1 MKVHVCKAD
10 LETLP
15 TTTGPLGSTQVTL
28 VVSESLSSDQ
38 RPLGIYLTSTGTL
51 GSSSSIESFGI
62 SLSDQGSLK
71 LSTSKLGCVETVTS
85 SPKTVHHPTYCQ
97 EAMRFSP
104 LSNILDKNPQLFQG
118 SLVCSY
124 LARNLKN
131 PFHHSSQDVTYS
143 SSVLGT
149 QDHPLSSPEFQG
161 YFLTSLKSKECATA
175 AKRTLTMQISLS
187 SIQRYVEPLAESTR
201 ILGMGQCKDT
211 ETTVG
216 PLPQV
221 MKDIESSPS
230 ALPIL

>member
-1 MKVHVCKAD
+1 MNLHVCKAD

-51 GSSSSIESFGI
+51 GSSSSIEAFGI
-62 SLSDQGSLK
+62 SLSEQGSLK
-71 LSTSKLGCVETVTS
+71 QSTSKLGSVETVTS

-131 PFHHSSQDVTYS
+131 PFHHSSRDVTYS

-161 YFLTSLKSKECATA
+161 YFLTSLKSKECSTA

-221 MKDIESSPS
+221 MKDIETSPS

>member
-1 MKVHVCKAD
+1 MNLHVCKAD
-10 LETLP
+10 LETLA

-51 GSSSSIESFGI
+51 GSSSSIEAFGI
-62 SLSDQGSLK
+62 SLSEQGSLK
-71 LSTSKLGCVETVTS
+71 QSTSKLGSVETVTS

-124 LARNLKN
+124 LARNLKI
-131 PFHHSSQDVTYS
+131 PFHHSSRDVTYS

-161 YFLTSLKSKECATA
+161 YFLTSLKSKECPTA

-221 MKDIESSPS
+221 MKDIETSPS

>member
-10 LETLP
+10 LETLA

-51 GSSSSIESFGI
+51 GSSSSIEAFGI

-71 LSTSKLGCVETVTS
+71 LSTSKLGSVETVTS

-97 EAMRFSP
+97 EAMRFSA

-131 PFHHSSQDVTYS
+131 PFH
-143 SSVLGT
+143 
-149 QDHPLSSPEFQG
+149 
-161 YFLTSLKSKECATA
+161 
-175 AKRTLTMQISLS
+175 QIGRASCRERVWQL
-187 SIQRYVEPLAESTR
+187 V
-201 ILGMGQCKDT
+201 
-211 ETTVG
+211 
-216 PLPQV
+216 
-221 MKDIESSPS
+221 
-230 ALPIL
+230 